1 METTR
6 KRRKKDNIDIKH
18 HFENDDIVKSRTL
31 RKQSI
36 YLLKRRVNTKRE
48 QFCEKKRHV
57 S

>member
-6 KRRKKDNIDIKH
+6 KRQKKDNIDIKH
-18 HFENDDIVKSRTL
+18 HFENDSIVKSRTL

-36 YLLKRRVNTKRE
+36 LLAKKTTTLKENNFV
-48 QFCEKKRHV
+48 KKRHV